1 MRPLKLSLS
10 AFGPYADKVEL
21 DMAALGERGLYLI
34 TGDTGAGKTTIFDA
48 ITYALY
54 GEASG
59 DNRESSMLRSKYA
72 SPDTLTQVELTF
84 LYRGKV
90 YTVQRIPEQEHKAL
104 RGGKYVPKP
113 AQAMLTF
120 PDGSIVSRVK
130 EVNAAIR
137 ELIGVDRAQFSQIAM
152 IAQGDFLKLL
162 LASTEE
168 RIKIFR
174 QLFKTDRYRIL
185 QEQLKKHA
193 ADLERNYAE
202 TNRSIQQ
209 YLNSLWFDDAFSMA
223 EQAAT
228 AKEGRLPVG
237 ELPEL
242 MRSLLQWDEQQVVEL
257 QRQNVRLEAQLAEKD
272 RQLGAAV
279 QVQKSRQELERSR
292 QQLQRLMPEAEKKN
306 LQLQQLLAQQPL
318 VEQARQEHT
327 VLQSLLP
334 RYDELET
341 MRDELQREQALLRNH
356 TVLAQRTTTAREEKA
371 ALLTQ
376 QRMDLQKVSG
386 AAQGIAALKS
396 EEELLRRR
404 EKQVDV
410 VRTTAEEYERSR
422 LEYLRAKD
430 VYVKASQEKASAVQ
444 QYGVMEK
451 AFLDEQAG
459 VLAQLLQSEKPCP
472 VCGSC
477 THPAPARISKH
488 APTEAEL
495 KAMKK
500 RRDEAEEYARQ
511 KAETAQRCKGE
522 TETLLTVLT
531 ERFEEIDAGC
541 SLNELPIYL
550 QRQQAELLSAGKNLQ
565 EKRRR
570 LEQDAALCAKLE
582 RELPATEQALRALEE
597 ECRTY
602 VQMLATGKARCEEKS
617 SVLAEKSGDLPFPER
632 EAARKRLQELEQRCL
647 AWKKAVDLAQK
658 ESQQMQE
665 SCTALQKSIAM
676 LEDNLQNE
684 KLPDAAEVQ
693 QVRDAIAGKKRSC
706 EERQQLLAG
715 RAAANA
721 SCWQQLQKKLEQRR
735 KMEQELS
742 WAKNLSDTANGTLSG
757 KEKIMLETYVQ
768 MTFFDRILARA
779 NSRFLVMSGGQYELV
794 RKDKAG
800 DLRSQSGLD
809 LDVIDYY
816 NGTKRSVRTLSGGEA
831 FQASLSLALGLS
843 EEIQSS
849 AGGIKLDT
857 MFVDEGFGSLDEEAL
872 QKALSALSSLAAGN
886 RLVGIISHVSYLKE
900 QISPQIRIT
909 KQPAGGSTA
918 RMVL

>member
-72 SPDTLTQVELTF
+72 SPDTLTQVELSF
-84 LYRGKV
+84 SYRGKI

-104 RGGKYVPKP
+104 RGEKYVTKP
-113 AQAMLTF
+113 AQAMLKY
-120 PDGSIVSRVK
+120 PDGSIVSKVK
-130 EVNAAIR
+130 EVNAAVR

-162 LASTEE
+162 LASTED

-174 QLFKTDRYRIL
+174 QLFKTDRYRLL
-185 QEQLKKHA
+185 QEHLKKRTTE
-193 ADLERNYAE
+193 LERSYEE

-209 YLNSLWFDDAFSMA
+209 YLNSLWFEDAFSMA
-223 EQAAT
+223 EQAAA

-242 MRSLLQWDEQQVVEL
+242 MQSLLQWDEQQIAEL
-257 QRQNVRLEAQLAEKD
+257 QQQSARLEMQLAEKD
-272 RQLGAAV
+272 RLLGAAV
-279 QVQKSRQELERSR
+279 QVQKGRQELERSR
-292 QQLQRLMPEAEKKN
+292 QQLQRLVPEAERKN
-306 LQLQQLLAQQPL
+306 LQLQQILAQQPL
-318 VEQARQEHT
+318 IERERQEHT
-327 VLQSLLP
+327 ILQSLLP
-334 RYDELET
+334 RYDELEAL
-341 MRDELQREQALLRNH
+341 RGELQQEQAMLRDH
-356 TVLAQRTTTAREEKA
+356 SMLAQKTTAARDEKA

-376 QRMDLQKVSG
+376 QRADLQKLSG
-386 AAQGIAALKS
+386 AAQGMMALKS

-404 EKQVDV
+404 ERQVEV
-410 VRTTAEEYERSR
+410 LRTTVEEYGRSKQAYR
-422 LEYLRAKD
+422 RARD
-430 VYVKASQEKASAVQ
+430 VYVKAAQEKERVVQ
-444 QYGVMEK
+444 QYGMMEK

-459 VLAQLLQSEKPCP
+459 ILAQLLQPEKPCP

-477 THPAPARISKH
+477 THPVPARISEQ
-488 APTEAEL
+488 APTESEL

-500 RRDEAEEYARQ
+500 RRDETEEYTRQ

-522 TETLLTVLT
+522 AEALLAVLT
-531 ERFEEIDAGC
+531 ERFEEIGAGC
-541 SLNELPIYL
+541 SLADLPLYL
-550 QRQQAELLSAGKNLQ
+550 QHQQAELVAAGKNLQ
-565 EKRRR
+565 EKRRK

-582 RELPATEQALRALEE
+582 RELPATEQALQVLEE

-602 VQMLATGKARCEEKS
+602 VQMLAAEKARCEEKS
-617 SVLAEKSGDLPFPER
+617 AVLIEKSSTLPFPDLET
-632 EAARKRLQELEQRCL
+632 AKKHLQELEKRYST
-647 AWKKAVDLAQK
+647 WKKAADLVQA
-658 ESQQMQE
+658 ESQQIQE
-665 SCTALQKSIAM
+665 SCSALQKSVFM
-676 LEDNLQNE
+676 LEENLRDE
-684 KLPDAAEVQ
+684 KLQDVAEVQ
-693 QVRDAIAGKKRSC
+693 QLRDEIAGKKRSC
-706 EERQQLLAG
+706 EERQRLLSG
-715 RAAANA
+715 RAAANT

-735 KMEQELS
+735 KIERELG
-742 WAKNLSDTANGTLSG
+742 WTKNLSDTANGTLSG

-779 NSRFLVMSGGQYELV
+779 NSRLLVMSGGQYELV
-794 RKDKAG
+794 RKEKAG

-849 AGGIKLDT
+849 TGGIKLDA

-900 QISPQIRIT
+900 QITPQIRVI
-909 KQPAGGSTA
+909 KQPTGGSTA
-918 RMVL
+918 HMML